1 LATGGGI
8 AYAAASEVE
17 SSSTT
22 PLLPTVLRSQSGGL
36 VFSVHL
42 VPGRL
47 DSGTFARH
55 VSGTGT
61 YNSFDHGVALRLSRT
76 PCKGDGTPVR
86 ENTACSGED
95 AASLKRGHV
104 TVAHLQGVVQGE
116 LITASTT
123 TGPRLSQCVS
133 TVHSQQ
139 LGRCRIPPRHDRNR
153 CLRLGSL

>member
-1 LATGGGI
+1 M
-8 AYAAASEVE
+8 
-17 SSSTT
+17 
-22 PLLPTVLRSQSGGL
+22 LRSQSGGL

-123 TGPRLSQCVS
+123 TGPRLHNASRRFTHNNWGDAAFLQDMIATGVFDWD
-133 TVHSQQ
+133 HFE
-139 LGRCRIPPRHDRNR
+139 GKR
-153 CLRLGSL
+153 